1 MFPVMH
7 PRVDFGCVV
16 DCGIR
21 YTREV
26 VDVGRRLFDVI
37 KKKEGSELSNPIHP
51 NRGSSVGIYA
61 NRAEPDQRVASCDS
75 NLSLGLGQGS
85 SESGL
90 QDQSRDLVQGGS
102 ELRAKSCA
110 FYFPV
115 VVDMFV
121 G

>member
-1 MFPVMH
+1 M
-7 PRVDFGCVV
+7 
-16 DCGIR
+16 
-21 YTREV
+21 
-26 VDVGRRLFDVI
+26 
-37 KKKEGSELSNPIHP
+37 
-51 NRGSSVGIYA
+51 GIYA

-75 NLSLGLGQGS
+75 NLSLGLR

-90 QDQSRDLVQGGS
+90 QDQSRDLVQGGT

-110 FYFPV
+110 FYFIPV